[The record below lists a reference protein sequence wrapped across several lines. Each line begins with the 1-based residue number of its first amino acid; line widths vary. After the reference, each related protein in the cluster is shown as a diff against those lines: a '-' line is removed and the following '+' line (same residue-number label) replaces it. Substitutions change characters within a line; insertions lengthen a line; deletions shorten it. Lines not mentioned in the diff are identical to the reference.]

1 MNSLNVS
8 NINLR
13 SPYTVWEEN
22 GEYVFIS
29 ENNILYAVGFEYDD
43 SIRYGAFWLN
53 IINRSQKKSPNDKK
67 LQYTIICII
76 EEFFRVNPNILL
88 YVCDSANSQQAM
100 RSRLFLRWFNSY
112 SRNESF
118 IIKIAVINDDGE
130 DNYVAMIVQRS
141 NSQIDEILKYYEDEI
156 AMFTNKTKKSLL
168 EKLYYHKNLPNSL
181 AVRDFLYIFAV
192 G

>member
-1 MNSLNVS
+1 MNPLCIS

-13 SPYTVWEEN
+13 SPYAVWEEN

-29 ENNILYAVGFEYDD
+29 ENNILYAIGFEYDD

-67 LQYTIICII
+67 LQYTIICVI

-88 YVCDSANSQQAM
+88 YVCDSANDQQAM
-100 RSRLFLRWFNSY
+100 RSRLSPRRYNNY
-112 SRNESF
+112 SLNESF
-118 IIKIAVINDDGE
+118 IIQTAVLNEGGE
-130 DNYVAMIVQRS
+130 DNYVAMIVQRN

-156 AMFTNKTKKSLL
+156 AMFTNK
-168 EKLYYHKNLPNSL
+168 P
-181 AVRDFLYIFAV
+181 
-192 G
+192 

>member
-76 EEFFRVNPNILL
+76 EEFFRVNPNHYCPL
-88 YVCDSANSQQAM
+88 
-100 RSRLFLRWFNSY
+100 
-112 SRNESF
+112 
-118 IIKIAVINDDGE
+118 KIFSISN
-130 DNYVAMIVQRS
+130 NYT
-141 NSQIDEILKYYEDEI
+141 L
-156 AMFTNKTKKSLL
+156 
-168 EKLYYHKNLPNSL
+168 
-181 AVRDFLYIFAV
+181 
-192 G
+192 

>member
-1 MNSLNVS
+1 MNPLCIS

-13 SPYTVWEEN
+13 SPYAVWEEN

-29 ENNILYAVGFEYDD
+29 ENNILYAIGFEYDD

-67 LQYTIICII
+67 LQYTIICVI

-88 YVCDSANSQQAM
+88 YVCDSANDQQAM
-100 RSRLFLRWFNSY
+100 RSRLFLRWFNNY
-112 SRNESF
+112 SGNESF
-118 IIKIAVINDDGE
+118 IIKTAVINEGGE
-130 DNYVAMIVQRS
+130 DNYVAMIVQRD

-156 AMFTNKTKKSLL
+156 AMFTNK
-168 EKLYYHKNLPNSL
+168 P
-181 AVRDFLYIFAV
+181 
-192 G
+192 

>member
-1 MNSLNVS
+1 M
-8 NINLR
+8 
-13 SPYTVWEEN
+13 
-22 GEYVFIS
+22 
-29 ENNILYAVGFEYDD
+29 
-43 SIRYGAFWLN
+43 
-53 IINRSQKKSPNDKK
+53 
-67 LQYTIICII
+67 
-76 EEFFRVNPNILL
+76 

-156 AMFTNKTKKSLL
+156 AMFTNK
-168 EKLYYHKNLPNSL
+168 P
-181 AVRDFLYIFAV
+181 
-192 G
+192 

>member
-1 MNSLNVS
+1 
-8 NINLR
+8 
-13 SPYTVWEEN
+13 
-22 GEYVFIS
+22 
-29 ENNILYAVGFEYDD
+29 
-43 SIRYGAFWLN
+43 
-53 IINRSQKKSPNDKK
+53 
-67 LQYTIICII
+67 
-76 EEFFRVNPNILL
+76 FFRVNPNILL

-156 AMFTNKTKKSLL
+156 AMFTNK
-168 EKLYYHKNLPNSL
+168 P
-181 AVRDFLYIFAV
+181 
-192 G
+192 